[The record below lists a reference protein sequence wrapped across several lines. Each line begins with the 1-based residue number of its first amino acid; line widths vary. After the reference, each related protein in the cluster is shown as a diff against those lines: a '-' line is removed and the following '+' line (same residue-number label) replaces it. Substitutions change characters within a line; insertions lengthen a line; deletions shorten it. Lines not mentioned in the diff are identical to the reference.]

1 MKIIN
6 GVDTPLSDDSEVE
19 LVQNH
24 TKVVN
29 ASDNIFYENIPFE
42 MLRTFET
49 EP

>member
-6 GVDTPLSDDSEVE
+6 GVDAPLSDDSSVE
-19 LVQNH
+19 FSQNQ
-24 TKVVN
+24 TKAVN
-29 ASDNIFYENIPFE
+29 ASDNIFYEIVPFE